1 MIAVDCRWGISS
13 VGRAR
18 RSQCRGQGFKSP
30 ILHQSSSGP
39 PLTDLRAGFALAE
52 DGQPLYWRSAGEG
65 ESALVCCNGAGV
77 STFFFKYLVQ
87 HFRTRL
93 QVVAWD
99 YRGHGRSPPPPEPIE
114 EADLGVER
122 AARDLAFVLR
132 DAGVGSR
139 MVLVG
144 HSMGVQ
150 VVLESLLRQGG
161 RADGVVSLFGTCGR
175 PVDTFLDQPFSRPI
189 VDALIRA
196 AQRGGRAWMRLVL
209 PIYGSPLA
217 FRFAAAV
224 GLLDPR
230 HAHRQDIARYLEH
243 LQAMDPRVFLRMVS
257 QMADHDLDAFLPELA
272 VPALVIAAE
281 HDRFTPLHR
290 SVRMAERIPGAELT
304 VIPDGT
310 HAAIVEHP
318 DLINA
323 RIAAFLRDRVQL
335 SISDGADDAGAA
347 ASDPDGAPAGP

>member
-1 MIAVDCRWGISS
+1 
-13 VGRAR
+13 
-18 RSQCRGQGFKSP
+18 
-30 ILHQSSSGP
+30 
-39 PLTDLRAGFALAE
+39 
-52 DGQPLYWRSAGEG
+52 
-65 ESALVCCNGAGV
+65 VCCNGAGV

-87 HFRTRL
+87 HFRTQL
-93 QVVAWD
+93 QVVVWD
-99 YRGHGRSPPPPEPIE
+99 YRGHGRSPPPPEPIA

-132 DAGVGSR
+132 DAGVGPR
-139 MVLVG
+139 VVLVG

-150 VVLESLLRQGG
+150 VVLESLLRQEG
-161 RADGVVSLFGTCGR
+161 RADGIVSLFGTCGR

-196 AQRGGRAWMRLVL
+196 AQRGGRLWTRLVL

-217 FRFAAAV
+217 FRFAATV
-224 GLLDPR
+224 GLLDAR

-257 QMADHDLDAFLPELA
+257 QMADHDLDVLLPNVD

-304 VIPDGT
+304 VIPEGT

-318 DLINA
+318 ELINSRVA
-323 RIAAFLRDRVQL
+323 TFLRDRVGLPL
-335 SISDGADDAGAA
+335 SGGDAAAGAA
-347 ASDPDGAPAGP
+347 VPEAPPAGP